1 MHFYSRNIHGCQL
14 HRTVILWRYLRPKLL
29 VASEFHSFLA
39 LGTSAFIPYPDAVAT
54 TIQTQTSH
62 LTPIRRSHIGD
73 DPTNHKILNRLAI
86 WARHSRNFLSEE
98 PSPFV
103 HLGFIAASPTAIFQ
117 FPSHLTLNSNL
128 FQSFQMAE
136 QQFPVAVAQMHT
148 VTLTVTE
155 IAARGT
161 IVLLH
166 PLTVAILLVTAL
178 PYIHEVILIDIAL
191 IVVGSD
197 AGTGSDGTVGHHGAH
212 ADTRLTGEETVTHL
226 ALVVAEE
233 SFAAIVSPN
242 APFLAH
248 LFNIVKDPTELFSR
262 QSHHRIEGS
271 ASNWENRKESP
282 TLDTLG
288 NQKFLTSGIGN

>member
-98 PSPFV
+98 PSPFI

-117 FPSHLTLNSNL
+117 LPSHLTLKSLSVVLNDRT
-128 FQSFQMAE
+128 
-136 QQFPVAVAQMHT
+136 AVS
-148 VTLTVTE
+148 
-155 IAARGT
+155 RCR
-161 IVLLH
+161 
-166 PLTVAILLVTAL
+166 
-178 PYIHEVILIDIAL
+178 
-191 IVVGSD
+191 
-197 AGTGSDGTVGHHGAH
+197 H
-212 ADTRLTGEETVTHL
+212 ADAYRYPDSSGNSCIRHNRPSSSTHGCDT
-226 ALVVAEE
+226 
-233 SFAAIVSPN
+233 FGN
-242 APFLAH
+242 
-248 LFNIVKDPTELFSR
+248 
-262 QSHHRIEGS
+262 G
-271 ASNWENRKESP
+271 SP
-282 TLDTLG
+282 TRP
-288 NQKFLTSGIGN
+288 